1 MNLVLDLG
9 QSGSRVKIGDHITSL
24 AIAKNSFE
32 AVLVTVEKIFK
43 EIPPQSFESAYLSL
57 TGLQGNVGDPEPFG
71 ELCKKY
77 FQTKEVCVMDDGIA
91 SYMGALGDSNGV
103 VLTLGGGVV
112 AIASCEGRFSHAD
125 GKGPIFGDFGGGF
138 WIGQS
143 ALRKAIS
150 TSDGRDNEIGLV
162 ELLATELRQYKS
174 LENTTGVEA
183 SQLCISTAKTVAVGA
198 EKGEKGAL
206 KILEEGATR
215 LAETISAAWSKVK
228 TGDELIPRL
237 AIQGGLSRSK
247 TYVDAILSNLE
258 RSMKFEYVEALGDH
272 LMGAPL
278 VAQKYKNDVSPLMK
292 WWRA

>member
-1 MNLVLDLG
+1 M
-9 QSGSRVKIGDHITSL
+9 
-24 AIAKNSFE
+24 
-32 AVLVTVEKIFK
+32 
-43 EIPPQSFESAYLSL
+43 
-57 TGLQGNVGDPEPFG
+57 
-71 ELCKKY
+71 
-77 FQTKEVCVMDDGIA
+77 
-91 SYMGALGDSNGV
+91 
-103 VLTLGGGVV
+103 
-112 AIASCEGRFSHAD
+112 
-125 GKGPIFGDFGGGF
+125 
-138 WIGQS
+138 
-143 ALRKAIS
+143 
-150 TSDGRDNEIGLV
+150 

-292 WWRA
+292 WWRT